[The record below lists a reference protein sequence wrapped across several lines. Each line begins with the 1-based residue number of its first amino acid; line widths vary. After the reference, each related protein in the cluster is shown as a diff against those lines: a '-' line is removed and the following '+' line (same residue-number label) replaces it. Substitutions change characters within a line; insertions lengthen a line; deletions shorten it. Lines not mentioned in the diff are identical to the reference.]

1 MTQSRATSPWPHVGV
16 PQRQREFVIQTQ
28 ELFKK
33 SSNTSQLAPW
43 RSWPKQLHPRDRTG
57 GKVPSSPFY
66 VDTCFLAARRYWDRL
81 GSPPPGAIRHPTQ
94 ASLVR
99 SKCSHTHA
107 PGLWPQGTS
116 PTAWRGDPARA
127 PLLTPG
133 SAALCVGGVD
143 SPQALQPHSLQD
155 PCGGQLCPR
164 CRSPS
169 LGADPPRP
177 APGPRSTCP
186 QLLGAQTLRGN
197 PHGESGVGGAALRGC
212 AGGADGLPAT

>member
-33 SSNTSQLAPW
+33 ALTPASWLAPW
-43 RSWPKQLHPRDRTG
+43 RSWPKQLHPRGRTG
-57 GKVPSSPFY
+57 GKVPSSPFS

-81 GSPPPGAIRHPTQ
+81 GSPPPPPVAIRHPSQ

-107 PGLWPQGTS
+107 PGLCPQGTS
-116 PTAWRGDPARA
+116 PTAGRGDPAPA
-127 PLLTPG
+127 PSLTPG

-155 PCGGQLCPR
+155 PCRGQLC
-164 CRSPS
+164 
-169 LGADPPRP
+169 
-177 APGPRSTCP
+177 
-186 QLLGAQTLRGN
+186 GAQEPL
-197 PHGESGVGGAALRGC
+197 SGR
-212 AGGADGLPAT
+212 